1 MDPNILLH
9 EPPQSVAL
17 GGGSVRIRTQYRVW
31 IAVERLCD
39 DPALSP
45 AERGERIL
53 QLAFDADQRT
63 GEAVSPLMQ
72 ALAAPGEALDA
83 ALLFFNFNEPRRPQ
97 TARQRK
103 LAHIRSFDWDWDAY
117 MVIADFQHLYG
128 IDLTDPALRMHWWR
142 FWSLFR
148 GMGDGSHT
156 MDAIRVRTAEEDG
169 LSGEAR
175 SALRER
181 KQMLMLPAR
190 TREEVE
196 RNRNLRWGQDV

>member
-1 MDPNILLH
+1 MDPNLLLY
-9 EPPQSVAL
+9 EPPQSVSF

-39 DPALSP
+39 DPSLSP
-45 AERGERIL
+45 EERAVRIL
-53 QLAFDADQRT
+53 RLVFDDKARED
-63 GEAVSPLMQ
+63 EAAPPLSQ
-72 ALAAPGEALDA
+72 ALALPADALEA
-83 ALLFFNFNEPRRPQ
+83 ALFFFNFNEPRRPS

-103 LAHIRSFDWDWDAY
+103 LAGIRSFDWDWDAY
-117 MVIADFQHLYG
+117 LVIADFQHLYG

-156 MDAIRVRTAEEDG
+156 MDAIHVRTAEEDG
-169 LSGEAR
+169 LSSEAR